1 MINIFGEG
9 PYLSLGELFGGSARE
24 LGKYYL
30 HFFLFLAAV
39 LLLKT
44 LILKCTKRLK
54 HTEKSKHNE
63 KSKRIELAAAVL
75 LPVLQIMYVWSVS
88 IKSEFL
94 YSFFLAFLI
103 TAQVR
108 ILNLIPLKLW
118 IMLFCLLLCSFQTGF
133 LTQPPPYWVTC
144 GFSGFCFA
152 LSIPL
157 PG

>member
-63 KSKRIELAAAVL
+63 K
-75 LPVLQIMYVWSVS
+75 
-88 IKSEFL
+88 F
-94 YSFFLAFLI
+94 
-103 TAQVR
+103 
-108 ILNLIPLKLW
+108 
-118 IMLFCLLLCSFQTGF
+118 
-133 LTQPPPYWVTC
+133 
-144 GFSGFCFA
+144 
-152 LSIPL
+152 
-157 PG
+157 

>member
-94 YSFFLAFLI
+94 
-103 TAQVR
+103 
-108 ILNLIPLKLW
+108 
-118 IMLFCLLLCSFQTGF
+118 
-133 LTQPPPYWVTC
+133 
-144 GFSGFCFA
+144 
-152 LSIPL
+152 
-157 PG
+157 